1 MGLDITFNIIHKR
14 ADELAYLRKANF
26 LVKFFENRGYIVEN
40 LVPLK
45 ITLEDCK
52 ELLDRCNKVLSDH
65 NLAEELLPATEGFFF
80 GSTKYDDYYYDNVQH
95 TQKYLI
101 QSIIPAFENLKEDEL
116 ITFDIWY

>member
-1 MGLDITFNIIHKR
+1 MGLDITFNITHKR
-14 ADELAYLRKANF
+14 VDELAYLRKANF
-26 LVKFFENRGYIVEN
+26 LVKFFENRGYIVED

-65 NLAEELLPATEGFFF
+65 DLAEELLPATEGFFF
-80 GSTKYDDYYYDNVQH
+80 GSTKYDDYYYDNVQY

-101 QSIIPAFENLKEDEL
+101 KSIIPAFENLKEDES